1 LLAGAGADVTFTY
14 SIIDKQSNNPEPSY
28 EEDLRNYTPFLLLG
42 SSLEFKPSK
51 TKQLKYI
58 IGFTINDD
66 HLFNTQRTVLI
77 DTKFWRD
84 KIPLHST
91 IFSTFI
97 GIKL

>member
-28 EEDLRNYTPFLLLG
+28 EEDLRNYTPFLL
-42 SSLEFKPSK
+42 
-51 TKQLKYI
+51 
-58 IGFTINDD
+58 FTINDD